1 MRKYLIYFTS
11 FILLSCQEEITLE
24 LPQSQNK
31 LVVEGTIE
39 ANFPPYIIL
48 TKNQGYFDVIN
59 ENTYNNIF
67 VTDVDTVKI
76 WYIKDDGSKNTIYL
90 EKILGIDSLPPIYTD
105 LSYFENPDN
114 YEFSQQ
120 ERTYYLE
127 IKWNNQI
134 ITAQTTIPKPTPID
148 CLWVEISENSDID
161 YKCDINALVTD
172 PIDEQ
177 NNILIKSKRL
187 QHYSFNEDSCKSKNR
202 PDPLLKLVDC
212 ASDVLVNGEKFETY
226 FPRPADNGGFPT
238 GKYNTTHTKECG
250 DGTILERPED
260 IVLIKFCQID
270 EPSLKF
276 WRGLVR
282 QGGTNGNPFS
292 EPMNLTS
299 NINGGLGIFTG
310 YGAVYYKV
318 PILEGLTIK
327 EEYNPQIIDI
337 F

>member
-39 ANFPPYIIL
+39 ANFPRYIIL
-48 TKNQGYFDVIN
+48 TKIQGYFDVII

-76 WYIKDDGSKNTIYL
+76 WYVKDDGSRNTIYL

-134 ITAQTTIPKPTPID
+134 ITAQTTIPKPTPIQ
-148 CLWVEISENSDID
+148 LPIPIS
-161 YKCDINALVTD
+161 
-172 PIDEQ
+172 
-177 NNILIKSKRL
+177 R
-187 QHYSFNEDSCKSKNR
+187 
-202 PDPLLKLVDC
+202 
-212 ASDVLVNGEKFETY
+212 
-226 FPRPADNGGFPT
+226 PRPRW
-238 GKYNTTHTKECG
+238 
-250 DGTILERPED
+250 L
-260 IVLIKFCQID
+260 L
-270 EPSLKF
+270 
-276 WRGLVR
+276 
-282 QGGTNGNPFS
+282 
-292 EPMNLTS
+292 
-299 NINGGLGIFTG
+299 
-310 YGAVYYKV
+310 
-318 PILEGLTIK
+318 
-327 EEYNPQIIDI
+327 
-337 F
+337 